1 MRKRPKGERVFAVF
15 NVVFL
20 TLFAFTT
27 LYPFIFTLSKSLS
40 TQAAIIKDVYYLYPK
55 EVTFAAYQRVL
66 SGKQLYVTYAN
77 TIFRTVVGTVLT
89 LIVTAMYAYPLSR
102 KTMPHKNF
110 FMKYT
115 IITMLFSGGT
125 IPIYIVINKLHLL
138 NNRAVYILPMLVTA
152 YNVIIM
158 KSFFQ
163 SIPDGVV
170 ESAKV
175 DGASEF
181 TILFKIILPLSK
193 AVLATVGLWVA
204 VAHWNSWF
212 DSMLYIDDKSKQVVQ
227 LYLQQIVQ
235 KGLTNDLGDGMSND
249 INVQTADTIKSATI
263 LVTVLPILCVYP
275 FIQKYFISG
284 VMLGSVKG

>member
-263 LVTVLPILCVYP
+263 MVTVLPILCVYP

>member
-1 MRKRPKGERVFAVF
+1 MRKRSKGENIFAVF
-15 NVVFL
+15 NVIFL

-40 TQAAIIKDVYYLYPK
+40 TQAAIIQDVYYLYPK
-55 EVTFAAYQRVL
+55 EVTFAAYQRVF

-77 TIFRTVVGTVLT
+77 TIFRTVVGTALT

-125 IPIYIVINKLHLL
+125 IPIYVVINKLHLL

-181 TILFKIILPLSK
+181 TILFEIILPLSK

-212 DSMLYIDDKSKQVVQ
+212 DSMLYIDDKNKQVVQ

-235 KGLTNDLGDGMSND
+235 KGIMNDLGDGMSDD

-263 LVTVLPILCVYP
+263 MVTVLPILCVYP

>member
-1 MRKRPKGERVFAVF
+1 MRKRSKGENIFAVL
-15 NVVFL
+15 NVIFL

-40 TQAAIIKDVYYLYPK
+40 TQAAIIQDVYYLYPK

-263 LVTVLPILCVYP
+263 MVTVLPILCVYP

>member
-1 MRKRPKGERVFAVF
+1 MRKRSKGENIFAVF
-15 NVVFL
+15 NVIFL

-263 LVTVLPILCVYP
+263 MVTVLPILCVYP

>member
-1 MRKRPKGERVFAVF
+1 M
-15 NVVFL
+15 
-20 TLFAFTT
+20 
-27 LYPFIFTLSKSLS
+27 
-40 TQAAIIKDVYYLYPK
+40 YPK

-263 LVTVLPILCVYP
+263 MVTVLPILCVYP

>member
-1 MRKRPKGERVFAVF
+1 MRKRSRGENIFAVF
-15 NVVFL
+15 NVIFL

-40 TQAAIIKDVYYLYPK
+40 TQAAIIQDVYYLYPK
-55 EVTFAAYQRVL
+55 EVTFAAYQRVF
-66 SGKQLYVTYAN
+66 SGKQLYITYAN
-77 TIFRTVVGTVLT
+77 TIFRTVVGTALT

-125 IPIYIVINKLHLL
+125 IPIYVVINKLHLL

-181 TILFKIILPLSK
+181 TILFEIILPLSK

-212 DSMLYIDDKSKQVVQ
+212 DSMLYIDDKNKQVVQ

-235 KGLTNDLGDGMSND
+235 KGIMNDLGDGMSDD

-263 LVTVLPILCVYP
+263 MVTVLPILCVYP